1 MKNSDVEGMFG
12 TDLDKEIESNNDE
25 EIEPQTLPLQH
36 YAQVSFII
44 NIILI
49 SVTTIW
55 NIFLNQLGTELLNN
69 WISYTHA

>member
-36 YAQVSFII
+36 YAQVSLIIYSFII

-49 SVTTIW
+49 
-55 NIFLNQLGTELLNN
+55 
-69 WISYTHA
+69 

>member
-36 YAQVSFII
+36 YAQVSLIIYSFII

-49 SVTTIW
+49 SECFDTI
-55 NIFLNQLGTELLNN
+55 I
-69 WISYTHA
+69 